1 MIIHTNFE
9 PIFFCIHF
17 IENIVNLIIGLIIYP
32 QILAKLPALGF
43 AAHQSDAVALLEGQL
58 VLPGGHVGVKG
69 LHQGTL
75 IAALIVT
82 QSGQLLLDDLVFVAC
97 QS

>member
-32 QILAKLPALGF
+32 
-43 AAHQSDAVALLEGQL
+43 ER
-58 VLPGGHVGVKG
+58 
-69 LHQGTL
+69 
-75 IAALIVT
+75 
-82 QSGQLLLDDLVFVAC
+82 QLLNLKNINDT
-97 QS
+97 